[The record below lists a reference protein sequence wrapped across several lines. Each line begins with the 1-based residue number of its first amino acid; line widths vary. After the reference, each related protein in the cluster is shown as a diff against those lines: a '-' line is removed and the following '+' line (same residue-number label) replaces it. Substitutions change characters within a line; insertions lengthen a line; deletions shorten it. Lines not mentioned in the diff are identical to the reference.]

1 MKTGEVIIVVDK
13 EERQVR
19 DRGLSLALK
28 KGFELQKRAERI
40 EADLDAIKALVSK
53 RAHDALRG
61 QRGSVSFQT
70 GRLTLKVSS
79 RQEAMVPEEN
89 ISKLRRLLGRRF
101 QELIRVKNIYTGSPK
116 LIALADARISK
127 LINIKKLRPRFNW
140 QKR

>member
-53 RAHDALRG
+53 RAHDTLRG

-89 ISKLRRLLGRRF
+89 ISKLRRPGRR
-101 QELIRVKNIYTGSPK
+101 QDIEAHQYQKVETPLQ
-116 LIALADARISK
+116 LAEAVDRT
-127 LINIKKLRPRFNW
+127 
-140 QKR
+140 